1 MQLEGSP
8 SQTPMPTDDA
18 LVESPVIT
26 DASMPQAA
34 EPPAP
39 PLPSGFLTPQQSL
52 LCCYGQRIK
61 MSQPF
66 MPGKL
71 FCTCIGTIVSSFAN
85 MQHDNS
91 FQDQL
96 QQWQPQQCQP
106 RCHPN
111 LSPQTLYQTPQASPG
126 VLAGCCS
133 RLWRGGGQRAPPL
146 PPFVRLLSLN
156 LNGL

>member
-8 SQTPMPTDDA
+8 SQPPLPTDHA

-26 DASMPQAA
+26 DASM
-34 EPPAP
+34 PPAP

-61 MSQPF
+61 MPQPF

-106 RCHPN
+106 RCQHPDP
-111 LSPQTLYQTPQASPG
+111 LLDPPRQSRSTGGMLQQTL
-126 VLAGCCS
+126 
-133 RLWRGGGQRAPPL
+133 GGGGGVNEPPHCPLSTASL
-146 PPFVRLLSLN
+146 P
-156 LNGL
+156 